1 MSIESPPRDRPALL
15 SPPRLRP
22 FGTRPGA
29 LAGFA
34 LRLVLV
40 AGTYYVAGRLS
51 LRLSLVQRQVTPI
64 WPPTGIAVVALLLVG
79 RRVWPAIAVAAFLL
93 NAPIGPTP
101 LVAAAIAAGNTLA
114 PLLAATLLKRAGFR
128 PELDR
133 LRDALAL
140 VFLGALLSMTVSA
153 TVGTIALASVRR
165 TSTAGF
171 WGTWSVWWAGDAM
184 GVLVVAPFLL
194 TLRGVRRPRGTSWR
208 RWAEVSALLAG
219 TGLVAFAIL
228 HSRLRVEYLVFPLLG
243 WAAWR
248 FGQRGA
254 APAALITSAI
264 AIWAAVDGT
273 GPFAGLGLAQKMVT
287 LQVFNA
293 SVALAS
299 FVLAALLAERRQAQ
313 QELRQSESRISGLLA
328 SAPNAILA
336 VGEDGR
342 IRLANAQAE
351 TLFGYEPQELLG
363 LSVEA
368 LVPVGLR
375 AEHERH
381 RVGYLMDPGTR
392 PMGLGLDLAARRKD
406 GSEFPVEIGLS
417 WHGSPEGREITC
429 VVSDITER
437 KRAEHEI
444 AYLAYHD
451 KLTGLANR
459 AKFEDQL
466 EVALARARRSG
477 GAVAVMSVDIDRLK
491 QVNDR
496 FGHAAGD
503 ELIAQS
509 GARLRGVARET
520 DLVARLGG
528 DEFLILL
535 TDLPQDPTG
544 SYRDAQLVVKEV
556 ARRVRD
562 RFAAPFPIGDTELA
576 MTASVGVSI
585 SPLDATD
592 ASTLLRNADV
602 AMYRSKETGG
612 GEFVLYA

>member
-1 MSIESPPRDRPALL
+1 
-15 SPPRLRP
+15 
-22 FGTRPGA
+22 
-29 LAGFA
+29 
-34 LRLVLV
+34 
-40 AGTYYVAGRLS
+40 
-51 LRLSLVQRQVTPI
+51 
-64 WPPTGIAVVALLLVG
+64 
-79 RRVWPAIAVAAFLL
+79 
-93 NAPIGPTP
+93 
-101 LVAAAIAAGNTLA
+101 
-114 PLLAATLLKRAGFR
+114 
-128 PELDR
+128 
-133 LRDALAL
+133 
-140 VFLGALLSMTVSA
+140 
-153 TVGTIALASVRR
+153 
-165 TSTAGF
+165 
-171 WGTWSVWWAGDAM
+171 
-184 GVLVVAPFLL
+184 
-194 TLRGVRRPRGTSWR
+194 
-208 RWAEVSALLAG
+208 
-219 TGLVAFAIL
+219 VAFAIL
-228 HSRLRVEYLVFPLLG
+228 HSRLRLEYLVFPLLG

-293 SVALAS
+293 SVALVS
-299 FVLAALLAERRQAQ
+299 FVLAALVAERRRAQ
-313 QELRQSESRISGLLA
+313 QELRQSESRTSGLLA

-351 TLFGYEPQELLG
+351 TMFGYEPQELLG
-363 LSVEA
+363 LPVET
-368 LVPVGLR
+368 LVPVSHR
-375 AEHERH
+375 AVHERH
-381 RVGYLMDPGTR
+381 RAAYLMDPGTR

-437 KRAEHEI
+437 KRAEQEI

-459 AKFEDQL
+459 ARFDDQL

-477 GAVAVMSVDIDRLK
+477 GAVAILSIDIDRLK
-491 QVNDR
+491 QVNDQ

-520 DLVARLGG
+520 DLVARQGG

-556 ARRVRD
+556 ARRVRE

-576 MTASVGVSI
+576 ITASVGISI
-585 SPLDATD
+585 APIDATD
-592 ASTLLRNADV
+592 ASTLLRNADI